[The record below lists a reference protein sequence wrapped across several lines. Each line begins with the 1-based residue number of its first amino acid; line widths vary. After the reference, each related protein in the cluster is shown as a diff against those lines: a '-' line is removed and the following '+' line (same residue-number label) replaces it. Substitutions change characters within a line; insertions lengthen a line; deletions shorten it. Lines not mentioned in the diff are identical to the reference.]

1 MSIRAERVAGEI
13 QKVLSEPIAELARE
27 NKSGI
32 ATVTSVRMS
41 PDLQIAYIYVSVY
54 GGKISP
60 QAFMNIIETV
70 KPELRQLVGS
80 KVRLRL
86 TPELRFFYD
95 DTFDKIERIEQLL
108 KEAKNSNKSVNEN
121 NKSVDEQ

>member
-1 MSIRAERVAGEI
+1 MSIRTERVAGEI

-27 NKSGI
+27 NKAGI
-32 ATVTSVRMS
+32 ATITSVRMS
-41 PDLQIAYIYVSVY
+41 PDLQIAYVYVSIY

-60 QAFMNIIETV
+60 QAFMNIIEMA
-70 KPELRQLVGS
+70 KPDLRQIVGS

-95 DTFDKIERIEQLL
+95 DTFERIEKIEKLL
-108 KEAKNSNKSVNEN
+108 KEANSKERTFDKKD
-121 NKSVDEQ
+121 KSVDE

>member
-1 MSIRAERVAGEI
+1 MNIRAERVAGGI

-27 NKSGI
+27 NKAGI

-41 PDLQIAYIYVSVY
+41 PDLQIAYVYVSVY

-108 KEAKNSNKSVNEN
+108 KEAKDSNKSVDEN

>member
-27 NKSGI
+27 NKAGI

-41 PDLQIAYIYVSVY
+41 PDLQIAYVYVSVY

-108 KEAKNSNKSVNEN
+108 KEAKDSNKSVDEN
-121 NKSVDEQ
+121 NKSVDKQ

>member
-13 QKVLSEPIAELARE
+13 QKVLSEPVAELARE
-27 NKSGI
+27 NKAGI

-41 PDLQIAYIYVSVY
+41 PDLQIAYVYVSVY

-108 KEAKNSNKSVNEN
+108 KEAKDSNKSVDEN

>member
-1 MSIRAERVAGEI
+1 
-13 QKVLSEPIAELARE
+13 
-27 NKSGI
+27 
-32 ATVTSVRMS
+32 
-41 PDLQIAYIYVSVY
+41 
-54 GGKISP
+54 
-60 QAFMNIIETV
+60 MNIIETV

-108 KEAKNSNKSVNEN
+108 KEAKDSNKSVDEN